1 MVARVLA
8 AAPLGFDGSIIEVET
23 DAKAGL
29 PSIQIIG
36 LGNKSI
42 DEAKERV
49 RGAINNS
56 FLDFPTKKVTIN
68 LAPAE
73 IPKDGVHF
81 DLPIALSILVISGQL
96 KQQEVDNA
104 LFAGELSLAGNVRPI
119 RGAVNIVEIARRSGV
134 GRVFV
139 PAANVRQASLVEG
152 IDIFSVRN
160 LKEIFLHLK
169 GEAILMPHRAS
180 ETSPER
186 PDPSG
191 PLLDDIEGQDSAKR
205 ALTVAV
211 AGRHN
216 VLLNGP
222 PGAGKSMLAK
232 ALSSLL
238 PPLSSNEQIE
248 VTKIHSIGGEIGDEV
263 VATRPFR
270 APHHTAS
277 PIAVIGGGNKPRP
290 GEISLAHNGVLF
302 LDELPEYPR
311 STLESL
317 RQPLEDRQVSIA
329 RVNGRIVY
337 PADFMLVATM
347 NPCPCGYL
355 GDSTHECSCNPGQIS
370 AYQKRLSGPL
380 LDRIDI
386 MIAVSRV
393 PQDSLL
399 SKKALHKV
407 QHTSAVSLINVAR
420 DKQLLRY
427 NSSIIHNANAPSEL
441 FKSVMDLSLEAKN
454 LLTTASKQLDLSARV
469 YFKILRVARTIAD
482 LEDSEKIEPIHVS
495 EALQLRTS
503 PNRY

>member
-8 AAPLGFDGSIIEVET
+8 AAPIGFDGSLIEVET

-56 FLDFPTKKVTIN
+56 YLDFPAKKVTIN

-96 KQQEVDNA
+96 KQQEVDGA
-104 LFAGELSLAGNVRPI
+104 LFAGELSLAGDVRPI
-119 RGAVNIVEIARRSGV
+119 KGAVNIVEIARKSGFSK
-134 GRVFV
+134 VFV
-139 PAANVRQASLVEG
+139 PVANVRQASLVEG
-152 IDIFSVRN
+152 IDIFGIKN

-169 GEAILMPHRAS
+169 GEAVLMPYRAS
-180 ETSPER
+180 EALPKR
-186 PDPSG
+186 LDLSG
-191 PLLDDIEGQDSAKR
+191 PFLDDVEGQEPAKR

-216 VLLNGP
+216 ILLNGP
-222 PGAGKSMLAK
+222 PGAGKTMLAK
-232 ALSSLL
+232 TLSNLL
-238 PPLSSNEQIE
+238 PPLSSKEQIE

-263 VATRPFR
+263 VTKRPFR

-317 RQPLEDRQVSIA
+317 RQPLEDRIVSIA

-355 GDSTHECSCNPGQIS
+355 GDSAHECSCNPGQIS

-393 PQDSLL
+393 SQDSLL
-399 SKKALHKV
+399 LKKSLHKV
-407 QHTSAVSLINVAR
+407 QQLSSVKSINVAR
-420 DKQLLRY
+420 SKQLSRY
-427 NSSIIHNANAPSEL
+427 KSSTIYNTNAPSEL
-441 FKSVMDLSLEAKN
+441 FKSVMELSVEAKS
-454 LLTTASKQLDLSARV
+454 LLTTASKKLDLSARV

-482 LEDSEKIEPIHVS
+482 LEDSEKIEPVHVS